1 MATNRKFLGL
11 TYSNSD
17 GAQGIVQFRGHNIAD
32 FWETAEFEEL
42 AHLLIYGQ
50 WPAPAE
56 KEALR
61 SELVNAAQKV
71 PESVVRVI
79 QGFP

>member
-1 MATNRKFLGL
+1 MTTHGTFLRL

-32 FWETAEFEEL
+32 FWETAEFEDL
-42 AHLLIYGQ
+42 AHLLVYGQ

-61 SELVNAAQKV
+61 IELVKAANKV
-71 PESVVRVI
+71 PESVIRVI